1 MVMSSAHGLSS
12 GSASNLVPGMLSV
25 LACPPALCP
34 HLEFAVSGAL
44 SATVSLTWSAQ
55 PARPGSLYAGLEWRG
70 APATAGRLATRLRRL
85 GHVTFEVVEGPS
97 PGCDAERYSYTPE
110 LGLHRVGIAANG
122 DVVIGEQALRALLE
136 RGEGRDTL
144 SRGLHRLLGTDWDD
158 ALEPLRRG
166 SHGAPVTWL
175 RRTG

>member
-1 MVMSSAHGLSS
+1 VVMSSAHGLSS
-12 GSASNLVPGMLSV
+12 GSASNVVPGMLSV

-44 SATVSLTWSAQ
+44 SATVSLTWSPQ
-55 PARPGSLYAGLEWRG
+55 PARPGYLYAGLEWRG

-85 GHVTFEVVEGPS
+85 GHITFEVVEGPS
-97 PGCDAERYSYTPE
+97 PGCDAERYSYTPD

-122 DVVIGEQALRALLE
+122 DGVIGESALRALLE

-144 SRGLHRLLGTDWDD
+144 ARGLHRLLGTDWDD
-158 ALEPLRRG
+158 VLEPLRRG